1 MTVQF
6 TLNISSKVSFL
17 TSNLSKACFS
27 LMIFLHKVSKE
38 EKSLLDTPL
47 KNKIELISFY
57 PILLTPQLG
66 GTCLQNTSK
75 VLI

>member
-1 MTVQF
+1 MPYVTVQF
-6 TLNISSKVSFL
+6 TLNISNKVSFL

-47 KNKIELISFY
+47 KEKKV
-57 PILLTPQLG
+57 
-66 GTCLQNTSK
+66 QN
-75 VLI
+75 